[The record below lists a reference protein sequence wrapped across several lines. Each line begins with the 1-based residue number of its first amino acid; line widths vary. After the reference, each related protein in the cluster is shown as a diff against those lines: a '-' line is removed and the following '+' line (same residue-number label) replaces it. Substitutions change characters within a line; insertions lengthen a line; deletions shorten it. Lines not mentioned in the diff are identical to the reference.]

1 MPERL
6 RAARNKSVGTK
17 QTLKAVQSGQARVVY
32 VAQDADAR
40 VVGPVLGAARELG
53 LETVRIDT
61 MKELGKMCGIEV
73 GAATAAVLT
82 A

>member
-6 RAARNKSVGTK
+6 RAARNKCVGAK

-40 VVGPVLGAARELG
+40 VVGPVLGGAQELG
-53 LETVRIDT
+53 LEIVRVNT

-73 GAATAAVLT
+73 GAAVAAVLT